1 MSLMGVLMR
10 MTRRGLQIGLGVIW
24 LLDGALQLQ
33 PVMFTKDF
41 ATQIIAPAGAG
52 QPGFVHSVVSLGA
65 TVIGSH
71 PVPFGVLFAVV
82 QLAIGFGLLWRRT
95 SRPALAASIAW
106 AVGVWVTGEGLGGLF
121 GSGSSMLTGAPGAA
135 ILYAVLAVAAWPRR
149 DGQAE
154 PARWLRPAWAVV
166 WAGFAVLQLL
176 PGRISGGAVSA
187 SLTGSLD
194 SVPGPLTSASRGI
207 ASVAAGHG
215 VAASVLL
222 AAAFAGIAV
231 AALLPRP
238 GPAAAATIGAM
249 VALAAWLLAQGLG
262 GIGTGQ
268 ATDPDTGPLLVLFA
282 VAMWSAVPRRHAAV
296 AALRTAPEGER
307 QLAPAD
313 EIRRAA

>member
-1 MSLMGVLMR
+1 MR
-10 MTRRGLQIGLGVIW
+10 MTRRGLQLGLAVLW

-106 AVGVWVTGEGLGGLF
+106 AIGVWVTGEGLGGIF
-121 GSGSSMLTGAPGAA
+121 SSSSSLLTGAPGAA
-135 ILYAVLAVAAWPRR
+135 ILYAVLALAAWPRR
-149 DGQAE
+149 DGQTE
-154 PARWLRPAWAVV
+154 PARWLRPAWAVL
-166 WAGFAVLQLL
+166 WTGFAVLQLL
-176 PGRISGGAVSA
+176 PGRISGSAVA
-187 SLTGSLD
+187 GSLTGSLD
-194 SVPGPLTSASRGI
+194 GVPGPLASASRTV
-207 ASVAAGHG
+207 ATVAAGHG

-222 AAAFAGIAV
+222 AVVCAGIAV
-231 AALLPRP
+231 AALLPGP
-238 GPAAAATIGAM
+238 GPAIAAAAGVI
-249 VALAAWLLAQGLG
+249 VALGAWLLVQGFG

-268 ATDPDTGPLLVLFA
+268 ATDPNTGPLLVLFA
-282 VAMWSAVPRRHAAV
+282 LALWSAIPRRRAA
-296 AALRTAPEGER
+296 AAQLREASGRPER